1 MRMMAWVTLAF
12 TCFMTFVVIM
22 ETMNKDKWPDAVS
35 VDATVTNYTRC
46 KDQQLVQFTYTN
58 PFTGKE
64 VRQYFAQTGSRSKV
78 RRAYPIESVH
88 TVWVTESAT
97 HVAGI

>member
-1 MRMMAWVTLAF
+1 MRIMAWVTLAF

-22 ETMNKDKWPDAVS
+22 ETMNKEKWPDAVS